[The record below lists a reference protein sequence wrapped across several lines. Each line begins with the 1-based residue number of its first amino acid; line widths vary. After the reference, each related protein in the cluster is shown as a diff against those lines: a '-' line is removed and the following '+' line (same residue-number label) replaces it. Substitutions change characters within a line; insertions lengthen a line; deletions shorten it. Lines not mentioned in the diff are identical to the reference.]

1 MKVPLGFFSPVIG
14 VLFLST
20 IFISQNWE
28 LPTLSHKFSDAD
40 SGSES
45 RKVEMVVQ
53 GLHCRGTANFFVR
66 KIGETPGLLSLTTF
80 VQKHSAQ
87 IEYDPTLIGIEEI
100 RREIE
105 EPVRLRDGRM
115 ARPFKVVEIKEQ

>member
-1 MKVPLGFFSPVIG
+1 MKVPLGLFSPVIG
-14 VLFLST
+14 VLFLLT
-20 IFISQNWE
+20 IFMSQNWE
-28 LPTLSHKFSDAD
+28 LPTLSHTFSD
-40 SGSES
+40 STSES
-45 RKVEMVVQ
+45 RKVEFVVQ